1 MSDRFTVTPLS
12 EVDGYA
18 DEGRPLWHMIRSALG
33 IEAFG
38 INAWTATADGQEV
51 IGEHDEIGQGAG
63 RHEELYVV
71 VSGVARFTLDGE
83 VVDAPA
89 GTVVHV
95 PSPTVRRSAVG
106 DAGTTILVIGGRRG
120 EAFEVSPWERS
131 AEALRFWPTG
141 DWERA
146 IAVLLR
152 QHVEHPENAGV
163 LYNLACA
170 EARHGRTDDA
180 LEHLCHAVELEPR
193 FLENARDDGDLA
205 SIRKDPRFPG

>member
-1 MSDRFTVTPLS
+1 VSDRFTVTPLT
-12 EVDGYA
+12 EIDGYA
-18 DEGRPLWHMIRSALG
+18 DQGRPLWHMVRSALG

-38 INAWTATADGQEV
+38 INAWTATEDGQEV

-71 VSGVARFTLDGE
+71 LGGAARFTLDGE
-83 VVDAPA
+83 VVETPA

-95 PSPTVRRSAVG
+95 PSPHVRRSATA
-106 DAGTTILVIGGRRG
+106 DAGTTILVVGGRPG

-146 IAVLLR
+146 IAILQR
-152 QHVEHPENAGV
+152 QNVEYPENAGV

-170 EARHGRTDDA
+170 EARFGRTDDA
-180 LEHLCHAVELEPR
+180 VEHLRQAVELEPR
-193 FLENARDDGDLA
+193 FLENARGDDDLA
-205 SIRKDPRFPG
+205 AIRDDERFPG

>member
-1 MSDRFTVTPLS
+1 MSDRFTVMPIA

-18 DEGRPLWHMIRSALG
+18 DDGRPLWHMIRSSLG
-33 IEAFG
+33 VEAFG

-51 IGEHDEIGQGAG
+51 IAEHDEIGQGAG

-71 VSGVARFTLDGE
+71 LSGSATFTLDGE
-83 VVDAPA
+83 PVYAPA

-95 PSPTVRRSAVG
+95 PSPSVRRRAV
-106 DAGTTILVIGGRRG
+106 ASEGTTILAVGGRRG

-146 IAVLLR
+146 IAILQR

-170 EARHGRTDDA
+170 EARFGRTDDA
-180 LEHLCHAVELEPR
+180 LAHLRQAVGLEPR
-193 FLENARDDGDLA
+193 FLENARGDDDLA
-205 SIRKDPRFPG
+205 SIRGDERFPG

>member
-1 MSDRFTVTPLS
+1 MSDRFTVTALT
-12 EVDGYA
+12 EIDGYA
-18 DEGRPLWHMIRSALG
+18 DQGRPLWHMIRSALG
-33 IEAFG
+33 VEAFG

-71 VSGVARFTLDGE
+71 VSGKARFTLDGE
-83 VVDAPA
+83 EVEAAA

-95 PSPTVRRSAVG
+95 PVPTVRRSAVG

-120 EAFEVSPWERS
+120 EAFEVSPWEYS

-170 EARHGRTDDA
+170 EARFGRTDDA
-180 LEHLCHAVELEPR
+180 LEHLQQAIELEPR
-193 FLENARDDGDLA
+193 FLDNAKADGDLA
-205 SIRKDPRFPG
+205 SIRENERFPG

>member
-1 MSDRFTVTPLS
+1 VSDRFTVTQIA

-18 DEGRPLWHMIRSALG
+18 DEGRPLWHMIRSVLG

-71 VSGVARFTLDGE
+71 VTGTARFTLDGE
-83 VVDAPA
+83 EVEAPA

-95 PSPTVRRSAVG
+95 PDPNVRRSAVA

-170 EARHGRTDDA
+170 EARFGRADDA
-180 LEHLCHAVELEPR
+180 LEHLRQAVELEPR
-193 FLENARDDGDLA
+193 FLDNARDDGDLE
-205 SIRKDPRFPG
+205 SIREDERFPS

>member
-1 MSDRFTVTPLS
+1 MSDRFSVTPLH
-12 EVDGYA
+12 ELDGYA
-18 DEGRPLWHMIRSALG
+18 DEGRPLWHMIRSSLG

-38 INAWTATADGQEV
+38 INAWTATADGQEI

-63 RHEELYVV
+63 GHEELYVV
-71 VSGVARFTLDGE
+71 MAGAAQFTLDGE
-83 VVDAPA
+83 IVEAPA

-95 PSPTVRRSAVG
+95 PSPSVRRSAVG
-106 DAGTTILVIGGRRG
+106 AAGTTILVIGASRG

-170 EARHGRTDDA
+170 EARFGRTDEA
-180 LEHLCHAVELEPR
+180 LEHLRQAIEREPR
-193 FLENARDDGDLA
+193 FLDNAKQDTDLD
-205 SIRKDPRFPG
+205 SIRGDQRFPV